1 MIGLRRARAVPFVVA
16 EEDVLEARLVAGQRD
31 DRITRGRLDDRI
43 RGSLHRQVHPMP
55 VMQRLNLDHSV
66 ERLERLDRNRRG
78 ECDRHLVTLDSLH
91 LRDVPNADE
100 TPIADDPDGRAR
112 FFDFA
117 QDVRREKDGAPLI
130 ARLEHH
136 AIEFLLVQ
144 WIEAAG
150 RLVEDQQ
157 ARAMHEGL
165 DQHHLALVS
174 GRVLAE
180 LATGIELEAVDE
192 LLEIGVI
199 DTSTQ
204 MGEVLEDLPARQIG
218 IESRLTGH
226 VADEALGLQRLL
238 PAIESGDSRRAG
250 VGVQESHQ
258 QPDGRRLACAIGAQE
273 TEDVA
278 LLDLERDLDDA
289 ALAAVALGKFLD
301 FDDGRHVSPFQPN
314 QKCSVDSSVSVSDP
328 FGMPRIR
335 SNASVKDATDRW
347 TIANV
352 MDPAWRAMK

>member
-1 MIGLRRARAVPFVVA
+1 MIGLRRARAVRFVIA

-31 DRITRGRLDDRI
+31 DRITRGGLDDRI
-43 RGSLHRQVHPMP
+43 RGSVHRQVHPMP
-55 VMQRLNLDHSV
+55 VMQLD
-66 ERLERLDRNRRG
+66 
-78 ECDRHLVTLDSLH
+78 
-91 LRDVPNADE
+91 
-100 TPIADDPDGRAR
+100 
-112 FFDFA
+112 
-117 QDVRREKDGAPLI
+117 
-130 ARLEHH
+130 
-136 AIEFLLVQ
+136 
-144 WIEAAG
+144 
-150 RLVEDQQ
+150 
-157 ARAMHEGL
+157 
-165 DQHHLALVS
+165 
-174 GRVLAE
+174 
-180 LATGIELEAVDE
+180 AVDE

-199 DTSTQ
+199 DTTTK

-226 VADEALGLQRLL
+226 VADEALDLERLL

-250 VGVQESHQ
+250 VGVQEGHQ

-301 FDDGRHVSPFQPN
+301 FDDGRHVSLFQPN

-347 TIANV
+347 TTANV
-352 MDPAWRAMK
+352 MVPAWRAMK